1 MHLKKQNGPVLPR
14 EIAMTIVVQSW
25 KRVANALLTITFLIA
40 AAIGT
45 PPMAGSAA
53 MAQTYPS
60 QLIKVICSVSP
71 GSVIDVTAR
80 LVTNDLSNRLGKP
93 VIIENR
99 PGGGGTIGVGE
110 FTRAAPDGHTL
121 LCGAIGDVFASIVVG
136 RDPAKDFFPV
146 ATVARLSWVLVVR
159 PAIPATTLSQLID
172 HAKANPGKL
181 NWGFGQGT
189 APHMFGEMF
198 KVATGID
205 VANIPYKSGPQAVPD
220 MLGGRID
227 INFGT
232 LSNLLPLIREAKV
245 RAIAVTSEVRSPNLP
260 DVPTMAQSG
269 FPQLTRG
276 DWIGFWAPAGTSP
289 DIVNRLNREIN
300 AGLTTPET
308 QAAMRKLG
316 FEPKVSSPQEFAAFI
331 REEMK
336 DWTPAAK
343 AAGILAQ

>member
-1 MHLKKQNGPVLPR
+1 M
-14 EIAMTIVVQSW
+14 EIDMKILVQSW
-25 KRVANALLTITFLIA
+25 KWVARTLVKFSLPA
-40 AAIGT
+40 ASAIGT
-45 PPMAGSAA
+45 LLMAGSAA

-60 QLIKVICSVSP
+60 QLIKVICPVASGSP
-71 GSVIDVTAR
+71 IEVMAR

-93 VIIENR
+93 VIVENR

-121 LCGAIGDVFASIVVG
+121 LCGAIGDAFASRVVG
-136 RDPAKDFFPV
+136 RDPAKDFNPV
-146 ATVARLSWVLVVR
+146 AMVARITWVLVVR
-159 PAIPATTLSQLID
+159 PGLPANSLAQLID

-198 KVATGID
+198 KSATGID
-205 VANIPYKSGPQAVPD
+205 VANIPYKSGTQAVPD

-232 LSNLLPLIREAKV
+232 LSNLLPLIREGRV
-245 RAIAVTSEVRSPNLP
+245 RAIAVTSEARSPDLP

-269 FPQLTRG
+269 FPQLMRG
-276 DWIGFWAPAGTSP
+276 DWIGFWAPAGTSL

-300 AGLTTPET
+300 AGLTKPET
-308 QAAMRKLG
+308 KAAMKKLG
-316 FEPKVSSPQEFAAFI
+316 FEPNVGSPQEFAAFI
-331 REEMK
+331 RNEI
-336 DWTPAAK
+336 DIWTPAAK
-343 AAGILAQ
+343 AAGILPK